1 MNNQSGKTVEELLE
15 RIKSLENDLNACK
28 DVQYTVLSNM
38 MHEVRTPLNGIMGF
52 SEIIDDPSLSDEERK
67 NYSGL
72 IIESSYILL
81 NIINDVVDITKL
93 QTGKYRTY
101 FEYFDI
107 NELMAKLYAHYKST
121 AEKKNLQF
129 FLENV
134 IGQPTA
140 VWSDKE
146 AIERVMKKLIDNA
159 IKFTKDGWVKIRYVE
174 EVDDTLSIFVEDTG
188 LGMGEDIQDKLFNRF
203 TCQQVSQSRN
213 LGGTGI
219 DLSLASGI
227 IKALKGKITM
237 ESIKG
242 KGSSFKITLFDYK

>member
-1 MNNQSGKTVEELLE
+1 MSNQSGKTVDELME

-28 DVQYTVLSNM
+28 DVQYTVLTNM
-38 MHEVRTPLNGIMGF
+38 MHEIRTPMNGIMGF

-67 NYSGL
+67 HYSGL
-72 IIESSYILL
+72 IIESSYVLL
-81 NIINDVVDITKL
+81 DIINDVVDITKL

-101 FEYFDI
+101 IEYFDI
-107 NELMAKLYAHYKST
+107 NELMAQLYAQYKPI

-146 AIERVMKKLIDNA
+146 AIERVIKKLIDNA

-174 EVDDTLSIFVEDTG
+174 EDDDSLSIFVEDTG
-188 LGMGEDIQDKLFNRF
+188 LGIAEDIQDKLFNRF

-219 DLSLASGI
+219 DLSLSYGI
-227 IKALKGKITM
+227 IKALGGDISMKSLKGN
-237 ESIKG
+237 
-242 KGSSFKITLFDYK
+242 GSSFKITLFDYK